1 MIYDYTNDETGE
13 GLDRE
18 VKTLTELQKEEV
30 LSFIHDLKLG
40 RGKKG
45 TEQYTQWLKDV
56 VIPMLH
62 EYAKETFSVLEIEE
76 KKEEVHI
83 QLRNNYGYDIG
94 ASDGAVKLALL
105 YADYVGIDKANG
117 EIRLDLSYGIG

>member
-1 MIYDYTNDETGE
+1 MIYDYTNE

-18 VKTLTELQKEEV
+18 VKTLTDRQKEEV
-30 LSFIHDLKLG
+30 LSFIHDLKAG

-45 TEQYTQWLKDV
+45 TEKYTQWLKDV
-56 VIPMLH
+56 VIPILH
-62 EYAKETFSVLEIEE
+62 EYAKETFSVLETEE

-83 QLRNNYGYDIG
+83 QLRNKYGYDIG

-105 YADYVGIDKANG
+105 YADYMGIDKTNG
-117 EIRLDLSYGIG
+117 EIRLDFSYGIG